1 MEFKIYIFSDNVL
14 SGLTKFDL
22 TKLNLL
28 FARNLCN
35 ICHVEILPLAK
46 QKELLFEDSSIVFSE
61 NENLDNIIIDHY
73 SSLGSEKDIIAQQ
86 VVVFKKQE
94 QKIVFI
100 PLESDLSILSQIL
113 GNDAVCQ
120 FHLFGLNKNSVIQKL
135 EQLKSEVAD
144 LKYKVIENNILCDVY
159 LSYHGQGDMIDD
171 NQVKIAT
178 AFKSYMFS
186 ENELNLEKIIY
197 QLLKMKNLSM
207 SICENVTKGKIIS
220 SLLENADFSDILK
233 LAQIKF
239 FENADNEKLH
249 KETENILQSSNCDLA
264 VVTSGSIEGDSLH
277 FVFTIADKK
286 EIHFYK
292 CNFTGKLDQS
302 IEMAKNTCLYHLV
315 KKLRQND
322 FAF

>member
-1 MEFKIYIFSDNVL
+1 MDFKVYIFSDNVF

-22 TKLNLL
+22 AKLNLV
-28 FARNLCN
+28 FARSLCN
-35 ICHVEILPLAK
+35 ICHLEILPLEK
-46 QKELLFEDSSIVFSE
+46 QKDLQFENCCIVFSE

-73 SSLGSEKDIIAQQ
+73 SFLGQEKDIIAQQ
-86 VVVFKKQE
+86 VVVFKKEE
-94 QKIVFI
+94 QKIIFI

-113 GNDAVCQ
+113 GDNVACQ
-120 FHLFGLNKNSVIQKL
+120 FHLFGLNKNSVVEKL
-135 EQLKSEVAD
+135 EYLKGEIAD
-144 LKYKVIENNILCDVY
+144 LKYKVIENNILIDVY
-159 LSYHGQGDMIDD
+159 LSYQGQGDMIDD

-186 ENELNLEKIIY
+186 ENDLNLEKIIY

-239 FENADNEKLH
+239 FEDADNEKLH

-264 VVTSGSIEGDSLH
+264 VVTNGSIEGDSLH

-292 CNFTGKLDQS
+292 CTFTGNLDQS